1 MAAAKRQPKTEPST
15 NGARDRSNGRD
26 KNGRFAVGNP
36 GGPGNPFA
44 KDVAEWRSVFSS
56 EVSLADKRRIVR
68 ALKKKAEEGNLVA
81 IGMML
86 NRFMGRESTAD
97 VLDRLEALEARFGK
111 GIKL

>member
-1 MAAAKRQPKTEPST
+1 M
-15 NGARDRSNGRD
+15 
-26 KNGRFAVGNP
+26 
-36 GGPGNPFA
+36 
-44 KDVAEWRSVFSS
+44 FSS